1 MPILSTINP
10 LIPETRS
17 ALLSAPVRNNF
28 QAAYNDITAL
38 WAALEA
44 NSLPDQTGHA
54 GEFLTTNGTLASWA
68 AIVAGTVTS
77 VNASTS
83 LSGLSFSG
91 GPITTS
97 GTLSLTGT
105 LGISSGGTGATT
117 ANDALNA
124 LLPSQGGHTGE
135 FLTTNGT
142 NASWT
147 TNAGGD
153 VVGPGSATDNAIAR
167 FDGTTGKLIQ
177 NSVVTIADT
186 TGAIAGARS
195 RSLSGSSSGT
205 LTLAVPA
212 AAGSN
217 TLTFPAATT
226 DFSATGGASQVVK
239 QTSAG
244 GAFTVAQLA
253 ASDLSN
259 GTTGSG
265 AVVLATSPT
274 LVTPTLGAATATSIN
289 GLTITSST
297 GTLTIPNSA
306 SLIMAG
312 AFAATLTFTNTTNVT
327 FPTSGTLATTAG
339 ASIPSLAQ
347 GDLLYASATNTLS
360 ALNKNTTATRYL
372 ANTGTSNNPAWAQ
385 VDLTNGVTGILP
397 AANGGTGVLNSNT
410 ITLGGNINTA
420 GAFSTSGA
428 NSLTLT
434 TTGSTNVTLPTSGTL
449 ATTTTPAATITVANE
464 AADTTCFPVFVTAAT
479 GDLGPKSN
487 ASLTFNSSTGALGAS
502 SFSGAG
508 TGLTGTAAS
517 LSIGGTAAI
526 ATTVT
531 VANEGTDT
539 TCFPLFATAATGDL
553 GPKSNANLTFNSNT
567 GLLSAPS
574 FTATGT
580 ITGGTHVPTSSS
592 PPTVG
597 SYLPAANTYGIAT
610 NSALKWS
617 IDTNG
622 VPFVSST
629 TRVTSN
635 FSKTSDTVLAAITGL
650 SATLQAGKTYW
661 FECHLYTTSN
671 TAGGVKIDWAGG
683 TVTATSVVIDALGG
697 DTSGNAA
704 FRATAL
710 NTVLSNVTGVTTA
723 MIQSWGTI
731 TVNGAGT
738 LIPRFAQSA
747 SNGTAS
753 IVLAGSY
760 MKVGEIT

>member
-195 RSLSGSSSGT
+195 LSLSGSSSGT